1 MSPNPGAGGN
11 TAPPA
16 DYQLLLPDGWFR
28 VRIDPEGRERS
39 VDALL
44 ERQFAGIDNA
54 PHIRRQ
60 VREDLLAQAVAAFQD
75 GGIELYISLQ
85 DAGSL
90 TIPASLLVTLL
101 PPPPGGSLPTVH
113 DLAGLLSADGDAEVS
128 TVELPTGTA
137 VRVRRM
143 TGQSD
148 RPAPADVP
156 GGTDQMLLSVTLDYQ
171 IPVPGAGA
179 HLLLTFSTPL
189 VQIADA
195 MVELF
200 EAVAGSLRWIDG
212 DETHE

>member
-1 MSPNPGAGGN
+1 MSPNPGVGGN

-16 DYQLLLPDGWFR
+16 DYRLLLPDGWFR

-60 VREDLLAQAVAAFQD
+60 VRENLLAQAVAAFQD

-101 PPPPGGSLPTVH
+101 PPPTGGSLPTVH
-113 DLAGLLSADGDAEVS
+113 ELVGILSTDRDAEVS
-128 TVELPTGTA
+128 AVEEKVQKLYCIGEEARREFAEKNKIA
-137 VRVRRM
+137 V
-143 TGQSD
+143 G
-148 RPAPADVP
+148 
-156 GGTDQMLLSVTLDYQ
+156 
-171 IPVPGAGA
+171 
-179 HLLLTFSTPL
+179 
-189 VQIADA
+189 
-195 MVELF
+195 
-200 EAVAGSLRWIDG
+200 
-212 DETHE
+212 

>member
-1 MSPNPGAGGN
+1 MSPTPGAGDN
-11 TAPPA
+11 VAPPT
-16 DYQLLLPDGWFR
+16 DYRLLLPQGWFR

-54 PHIRRQ
+54 PHIRQQ
-60 VREDLLAQAVAAFQD
+60 VRENLLAQAVAAFQD

-101 PPPPGGSLPTVH
+101 PPPPGGTLPTVYE
-113 DLAGLLSADGDAEVS
+113 LVGLLSADGDAEVS
-128 TVELPTGTA
+128 AVELPTGA
-137 VRVRRM
+137 AARVRRM

-148 RPAPADVP
+148 RPAPADLP
-156 GGTDQMLLSVTLDYQ
+156 GGTDQVLPSVTLDYQ